1 MVPTVLLED
10 YACAK
15 ALRDLIY
22 FVNTFL
28 PVANDITD
36 SRFTNMTSVRFRS
49 AFMRAETLDLLI
61 AVKSMPL
68 ATVRV
73 KNLLVANKS
82 FFNGCET
89 ALDVLPKVG
98 SSNVSDKL
106 STFSLNSSAGI
117 DSDFA
122 TNFNIEPSD
131 TIDW

>member
-61 AVKSMPL
+61 AVKSML
-68 ATVRV
+68 LVAVRV

-82 FFNGCET
+82 FLNGFET
-89 ALDVLPKVG
+89 ALDAIPKVG
-98 SSNVSDKL
+98 TSNVSQKV
-106 STFSLNSSAGI
+106 STFFLNSSAGI
-117 DSDFA
+117 GSDFA
-122 TNFNIEPSD
+122 TNFNIEPFNE
-131 TIDW
+131 IDW